1 MRPSRALNTSR
12 RHRRSHCLG
21 ARYVKDEEKAIA
33 MYKQI
38 IEMARKEGDE
48 TTAFIFM
55 EILKDEED
63 HHDTFTTLLEQV

>member
-1 MRPSRALNTSR
+1 
-12 RHRRSHCLG
+12 LG